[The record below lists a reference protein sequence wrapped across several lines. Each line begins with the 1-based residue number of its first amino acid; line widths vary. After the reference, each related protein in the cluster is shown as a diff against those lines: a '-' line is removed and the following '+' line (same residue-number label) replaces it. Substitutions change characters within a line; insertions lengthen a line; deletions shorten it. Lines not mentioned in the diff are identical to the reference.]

1 MRKLILLLILMPL
14 LSIGQMTELEVRKLA
29 NTASEEEIVMLS
41 SEMIQQ
47 NFLVHADIL
56 VDRLISLKP
65 DNANYN
71 YRKGYIA
78 VYSRSDYAGA
88 IKYFK
93 KATLGVKKNYDVYS
107 HKETGA
113 PFDVY
118 YDLSKFYHINDDLD
132 KAREFYNLFLA
143 NSNNNSVNIASSQ
156 IGLKQCD
163 VAEREFKN
171 S

>member
-1 MRKLILLLILMPL
+1 M
-14 LSIGQMTELEVRKLA
+14 
-29 NTASEEEIVMLS
+29 
-41 SEMIQQ
+41 
-47 NFLVHADIL
+47 
-56 VDRLISLKP
+56 ISLKP
-65 DNANYN
+65 DSANYN

-78 VYSRSDYAGA
+78 V
-88 IKYFK
+88 
-93 KATLGVKKNYDVYS
+93 NS

>member
-1 MRKLILLLILMPL
+1 MRKLILLFILMPL

-29 NTASEEEIVMLS
+29 NTATEQEIVMLS

-65 DNANYN
+65 DNPNYN

-78 VYSRSDYAGA
+78 INSRSDFAGA
-88 IKYFK
+88 IKYLK
-93 KATLGVKKNYDVYS
+93 KATLGVKKNFDIYS

-118 YDLSKFYHINDDLD
+118 YYLGKCYHT
-132 KAREFYNLFLA
+132 FCQPQHY
-143 NSNNNSVNIASSQ
+143 
-156 IGLKQCD
+156 
-163 VAEREFKN
+163 
-171 S
+171 